1 MDGEKTDRTEQ
12 LRSAA
17 DKLLEKIVSGIGN
30 LQGVSPA
37 EAKSYADALKNIKE
51 IQMIRSEEDLL
62 EQQARIAK
70 LQRAAE
76 KGENTGGFTVT
87 LEGGLDAYA
96 G

>member
-1 MDGEKTDRTEQ
+1 MDEEKTDRTAR
-12 LRSAA
+12 LHSAA

-30 LQGVSPA
+30 LEGVSPA

-76 KGENTGGFTVT
+76 KDENTGGFTVT
-87 LEGGLDAYA
+87 LEGGLEAYA